1 MDGARDGRHFRH
13 RLLSIAGFIPPPS
26 PAASAAEIARWYS
39 DNLTGIRL
47 GTVVMMFGVVLI
59 APWSVALAVHTARA
73 ERGLPIF
80 ACIQF
85 MCVGVVTFTIVLFT
99 LVWAVASFRVGEV
112 SAEITQVLNDTA
124 HFLLLFDWSPFC
136 LWVATFAVV
145 IFRDRGERPVFP
157 RWAGYLNLW
166 VILLSLPGGV
176 LVFFKDGPFAYNGL
190 LACYFVVGVFFVWLV
205 VMTVLGIRATDRGAV
220 MTGSTR

>member
-1 MDGARDGRHFRH
+1 MAVIFGIGFFP
-13 RLLSIAGFIPPPS
+13 IAGFIPPPS
-26 PAASAAEIARWYS
+26 PAASAAEIALWYS

-59 APWSVALAVHTARA
+59 APWGVALAVHTARP
-73 ERGLPIF
+73 RGACPSLP
-80 ACIQF
+80 
-85 MCVGVVTFTIVLFT
+85 
-99 LVWAVASFRVGEV
+99 ASRF
-112 SAEITQVLNDTA
+112 
-124 HFLLLFDWSPFC
+124 FLLFDWSPFC

-166 VILLSLPGGV
+166 VILLSLPG
-176 LVFFKDGPFAYNGL
+176 L